1 MNDHDPILESA
12 LEEALGGKTPP
23 DLIAQTLAR
32 AGAEAA
38 ASAPSVQPLA
48 RPRPVWRAWGPGLAA
63 AAVLVVLTGLF
74 AVTGPQLTLSR
85 APESDMTLAKETEG
99 EANPALEDVTVG
111 PEDNA
116 GGQREIKDRFNQDM
130 PDQMSGTSDFRNRLA
145 DEQRKRR
152 VHTARPVFPEVPE
165 GMQFENNG
173 SNPFVDTED
182 DRLSTFGLEHDTG
195 SYSIVRGYLTGGSV
209 PPKAAVRVEEFVNY
223 FDYDYIKP
231 TLDPFNITM
240 DAAPSRYGADLANCY
255 LLRVGVQA
263 REIPA
268 ANRKPAVLTFVI
280 DVSGSMNGDHRLG
293 LVKRALEMLVNEL
306 VEGDRVGIAIFGSR
320 GSVYMEHRDAYARDD
335 IIAAIRKLQTE
346 GSTNAEEGLKV
357 GYEMAGAA
365 YREGCT
371 NRVILCSDGVANV
384 GQTQVEGILDTVV
397 ENRRKGITLS
407 TVGFG
412 MDNYNDTLMEQLG
425 DRGDGHYAYV
435 DSIDEAKRIFVD
447 NLTGALEV
455 VGRDVK
461 IQIEFNPLVVKSYR
475 LLGYVNRDIKDSD
488 FRNDSV
494 DGGEIGANH
503 AATALYEIQLIEGAT
518 GAIGYATFRYK
529 TDERDAEFTEISQ
542 EVYTRDIASSWE
554 AADKGLR
561 LAGNVA
567 EFAEILGE
575 GFYAKYATLD
585 PVIEDLESLQR
596 EYRNDQVNELLELVK
611 KAKELRK

>member
-1 MNDHDPILESA
+1 MNDHDPIIESA

-48 RPRPVWRAWGPGLAA
+48 GPRPVWRAWGPGLAA
-63 AAVLVVLTGLF
+63 AAAVIIAFGIGL
-74 AVTGPQLTLSR
+74 AAIPLITSNTRDAS
-85 APESDMTLAKETEG
+85 PESVMTAKAGDRSSAGDLYQAEPRSGDGGDVAGDYEPGAGRGFQAIKPAELPIGGVTLKLPG
-99 EANPALEDVTVG
+99 EPPL
-111 PEDNA
+111 
-116 GGQREIKDRFNQDM
+116 I
-130 PDQMSGTSDFRNRLA
+130 
-145 DEQRKRR
+145 
-152 VHTARPVFPEVPE
+152 EVPD
-165 GMQFENNG
+165 GMHFDGSG

-195 SYSIVRGYLTGGSV
+195 SYSIVRGYLTGGNY

-240 DAAPSRYGADLANCY
+240 DAAPARYGADLANCY

-263 REIPA
+263 REVPA

-280 DVSGSMNGDHRLG
+280 DVSGSMEGDERLG
-293 LVKRALEMLVNEL
+293 LVKRALEMLVSEL

-320 GSVYMEHRDAYARDD
+320 GSVYMEHRDAGSKDA
-335 IIAAIRKLQTE
+335 IIAAIQKLQTE

-357 GYEMAGAA
+357 GYEMASKA

-384 GQTQVEGILDTVV
+384 GRTQVEGILNTIV

-412 MDNYNDTLMEQLG
+412 MSNYNDTLMEQLG
-425 DRGDGHYAYV
+425 DKGNGHYAYV

-461 IQIEFNPLVVKSYR
+461 IQIEFNPDVVKSYR
-475 LLGYVNRDIKDSD
+475 LIGYVNRDIKDED

-503 AATALYEIQLIEGAT
+503 AATALYEIKLIEGAT
-518 GAIGYATFRYK
+518 GAIGYATIRYK

-542 EVYTRDIASSWE
+542 EVYTRDIASNWE
-554 AADKGLR
+554 AANDGLR

-575 GFYAKYATLD
+575 GFYAKNGSLEAVLA
-585 PVIEDLESLQR
+585 DLESLR
-596 EYRNDQVNELLELVK
+596 SRDEQVIELIELVK
-611 KAKELRK
+611 KAMELKK

>member
-1 MNDHDPILESA
+1 MNDYDPIIESA

-23 DLIAQTLAR
+23 DFIAQTLAR

-38 ASAPSVQPLA
+38 ASAPPVQPLA
-48 RPRPVWRAWGPGLAA
+48 RPRSVWRAWGPGLAA
-63 AAVLVVLTGLF
+63 AAAVILVIGL
-74 AVTGPQLTLSR
+74 ASIASVGREVAPQDEVATKDSKNQKSNSAAANGGSADVNFGYDLNGVEHQRPIGGVNIKLPNEP
-85 APESDMTLAKETEG
+85 APPPPVP
-99 EANPALEDVTVG
+99 NPPRLEDASLPVET
-111 PEDNA
+111 
-116 GGQREIKDRFNQDM
+116 
-130 PDQMSGTSDFRNRLA
+130 PD
-145 DEQRKRR
+145 
-152 VHTARPVFPEVPE
+152 
-165 GMQFENNG
+165 GMHFDGSG
-173 SNPFVDTED
+173 SNPFVDVED

-195 SYSIVRGYLTGGSV
+195 SYSIVRGYLTDGNH

-231 TLDPFNITM
+231 TFDPFNITM
-240 DAAPSRYGADLANCY
+240 DAAPSRYGADIKNAY

-263 REIPA
+263 REVPA

-280 DVSGSMNGDHRLG
+280 DVSGSMEGDERLG
-293 LVKRALEMLVNEL
+293 LVKRALEMLVSEL
-306 VEGDRVGIAIFGSR
+306 REGDRVGIAIFGSR
-320 GSVYMEHRDAYARDD
+320 GSVYMEHRDAGSKDA
-335 IIAAIRKLQTE
+335 IIAAIQKLQTE

-357 GYEMAGAA
+357 GYEMASKA

-384 GQTQVEGILDTVV
+384 GRTQVKGILNTIV

-407 TVGFG
+407 TIGFG

-425 DRGDGHYAYV
+425 DKGDGHYAYV

-475 LLGYVNRDIKDSD
+475 LIGYVNRDIKDED

-503 AATALYEIQLIEGAT
+503 AATALYEIKLIEGAT
-518 GAIGYATFRYK
+518 GAIGYATIRYK

-554 AADKGLR
+554 AANDGLR

-575 GFYAKYATLD
+575 GFYAKNGSLEAVLA
-585 PVIEDLESLQR
+585 DLESLR
-596 EYRNDQVNELLELVK
+596 SRDEQVIELIELVK
-611 KAKELRK
+611 KAMELKK

>member
-1 MNDHDPILESA
+1 MNDYDPIIESA

-23 DLIAQTLAR
+23 DFIAQTLAR

-38 ASAPSVQPLA
+38 ASAPPVQPLA
-48 RPRPVWRAWGPGLAA
+48 RPRSVWRAWGPGLAA
-63 AAVLVVLTGLF
+63 AAVLVVLIGLF

-85 APESDMTLAKETEG
+85 APESDMTAKQVEQYSEG
-99 EANPALEDVTVG
+99 NRAAANGSDGGSVFGSDGFDLHITTRIPRDV
-111 PEDNA
+111 
-116 GGQREIKDRFNQDM
+116 IKDKFSKDV
-130 PDQMSGTSDFRNRLA
+130 PDQISGTTDLGRQKYGPPTPA
-145 DEQRKRR
+145 K
-152 VHTARPVFPEVPE
+152 PPEN
-165 GMQFENNG
+165 MYFDNNG

-195 SYSIVRGYLTGGSV
+195 SYSIVRGYLNGGNY

-280 DVSGSMNGDHRLG
+280 DVSGSMSGDERLG
-293 LVKRALEMLVNEL
+293 LVKRALEMLVAEL

-320 GSVYMEHRDAYARDD
+320 GSVYMEHRDAGSKD
-335 IIAAIRKLQTE
+335 AILTAIQKLQTE
-346 GSTNAEEGLKV
+346 GGTNAEEGLKV
-357 GYEMAGAA
+357 GYEMASKA

-384 GQTQVEGILDTVV
+384 GRTQVEGILNTIV

-412 MDNYNDTLMEQLG
+412 MSNYNDTLMEQLG
-425 DRGDGHYAYV
+425 DKGDGHYAYV

-461 IQIEFNPLVVKSYR
+461 IQIEFNPEVVKSYR
-475 LLGYVNRDIKDSD
+475 LIGYVNRDIKDED

-503 AATALYEIQLIEGAT
+503 AATALYEIKLIEGAT
-518 GAIGYATFRYK
+518 GAIGYATIRYK
-529 TDERDAEFTEISQ
+529 TDELDAEFTEIAQ

-554 AADKGLR
+554 AANDGLR

-575 GFYAKYATLD
+575 GFYAKNGSLEAVLA
-585 PVIEDLESLQR
+585 DLESLR
-596 EYRNDQVNELLELVK
+596 SRDEQVIELIELVK
-611 KAKELRK
+611 KAMELKK